1 MIEAEKIIENPEYKL
16 IKKLEYDDIIHF
28 VIENIRLKNSS
39 TRFYFFINILF
50 LGILIGLSMW
60 GFQSLGFSFG
70 SYFKFLLGGI
80 LAGSFLVVPFH
91 EGFHGLAYKI
101 QGAPK
106 IHFGADMKQMLFY
119 VAADKYVVGRKK
131 FYFVALAPFVMINL
145 TGIIFLFFLPAYWHI
160 FIYSFLLMHNIM
172 CIGDFAMVSFFID
185 HSDKDLYTFDDHKE
199 RVSYIYEKVD
209 VDL

>member
-1 MIEAEKIIENPEYKL
+1 MTDPDKISEDQNYRL
-16 IKKLEYDDIIHF
+16 LKKLEYDDIVPF
-28 VIENIRLKNSS
+28 VMENIRLRNNA

-50 LGILIGLSMW
+50 LVIIFVLSIR
-60 GFQSLGFSFG
+60 GFQALSFTWG
-70 SYFKFLLGGI
+70 TYFKYLFGGI

-101 QGAPK
+101 KGAPK

-145 TGIIFLFFLPAYWHI
+145 IGIIFLFFVPIYWHI
-160 FIYSFLLMHNIM
+160 FIYTFLLMHNIM
-172 CIGDFAMVSFFID
+172 CIGDFAMVSFFMHHD
-185 HSDKDLYTFDDHKE
+185 DKDLYTFDDHKE
-199 RVSYIYEKVD
+199 RVSYIYEKVGY
-209 VDL
+209 